1 MPLNVGSVVEGKVKS
16 IAPFGAFVEL
26 DKNSVGLIHISE
38 VATEY
43 VQDINEYLKV
53 GQTVKVMIVSEENGK
68 INLSIKKVV
77 EQMRKKSKRPEDV
90 EWGKPKAAKMS
101 FEDMLSK
108 FKQESDEKISTLK
121 TGKETRRSRGGNN
134 NVVPF

>member
-16 IAPFGAFVEL
+16 IAPFGAFVEFGE
-26 DKNSVGLIHISE
+26 KSVGLVHISE

-43 VQDINEYLKV
+43 VQNINEHLKV
-53 GQTVKVMIVSEENGK
+53 GQDVKVMILSEEKGK
-68 INLSIKKVV
+68 INLSIKKVI
-77 EQMRKKSKRPEDV
+77 EQERKKSKRPDDV
-90 EWGKPKAAKMS
+90 EWGKPKPAKMS